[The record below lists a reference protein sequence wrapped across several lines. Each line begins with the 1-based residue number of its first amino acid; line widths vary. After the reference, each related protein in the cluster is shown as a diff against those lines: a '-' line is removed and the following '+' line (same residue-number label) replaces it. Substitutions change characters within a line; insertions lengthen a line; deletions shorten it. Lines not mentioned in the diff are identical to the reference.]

1 MHGGLKIDIMGST
14 HGGIVKKLLRDAAYL
29 ILMTAALWLMA
40 AGKAQAQEPDIRE
53 IRPAVM
59 LLVDTSGSMN
69 YDVASPSTR
78 PFGPTCTG
86 NVGRPSTKSR
96 YISLLEALTGT
107 YTNYYCTAINRR
119 TAFPGAADQYYSMQ
133 FYRPSGTQQANGL
146 LDVYRDRVKFGLM
159 SMDPV
164 YGLEGFSTGTYYYL
178 TVPTYWSWLPQV
190 TGALGEYS
198 YGPPRPVSWPGCVT
212 AYVSNGGARR
222 APRTGE
228 TIPGGLISVG
238 KDSADHLVTNTQV
251 QSSLLN
257 IRPYGGSPIDAMLSD
272 LYEWAENDE
281 DIAVGSDPLAACR
294 SRYAILI
301 SDGEGDDFYR
311 RIGCEA
317 RGSVCPYPREV
328 DTVRALCQ
336 FDGERCQGLL
346 DGLYAVGYSVS
357 SAVGLANMNQI
368 AVAGGTRTA
377 YTADDAL
384 SLISSLSR
392 VLDNAATGA
401 TSRTTPAY
409 AKSETAFSRTSTD
422 RGQQYEF
429 TSGFR
434 VGNSTRPWVGV
445 LERTRYT
452 CTDPELPPT
461 QETPGVGDNFGDIL
475 NSRNLTTSPR
485 TLFTVP
491 VSSTVAARGV
501 ITAPVPAGLEVPL
514 SPTRGSTRTQVFSQ
528 VPVATIAPEAFGFTT
543 GPAAT
548 RITSRANLMSWLS
561 GVTRPTARLGD
572 IYHSSPTV
580 VTRPRMDIPDE
591 SFNAFRQLP
600 QVATRPIVLYVGTN
614 DGVLHAFSAESHT
627 LPSGRPIHSGEEM
640 WGFVP
645 PAALPVLQS
654 ASVSHQFLVDGTPV
668 VKDVYTRRLPGARPD
683 AGIYR
688 TVLLAGLRGGG
699 PHYFALDVSDP
710 LAPKFMWQF
719 TRPEMGPTVGRPAMA
734 QVLVRV
740 DGVLQERGVAILP
753 AGGGELALTGGSG
766 RGWGACSVPPG
777 AARSKTPL
785 TAPGRLK
792 RRCWLGSQGRG
803 IYIVD
808 IATGEVLRE
817 FLGGDIVSPITGG
830 VSTFTGE
837 VGAIATRAYTTDA
850 DGVLWRLDMSSVN
863 PLRWSFEAVH
873 DLYWADSDLDGADA
887 QDTPVVSTDLY
898 GNVVV
903 MVGTG
908 NMDDLEGTDLFRIAS
923 VTDGFTINS
932 TGATVWAPTLNWELR
947 LQPGEQVVG
956 PMELFD
962 SHLYFST
969 FSSTSNPRDMCA
981 WGGSKLWGVDY
992 LVPGTRPFGYTTR
1005 GAPSPGPGMVDSA
1018 GTPIHFR
1025 ATSANTIAVGVAIRQ
1040 APTCVTGLTEVDPY
1054 SAGSRWR
1061 TTEVGGGQF
1070 SLVSQASGSNSTR
1083 TGARTIEVLSV
1094 GLQAPSSLT
1103 SILAR
1108 GQVD

>member
-1 MHGGLKIDIMGST
+1 MRLFKTFLVSILYGSMFWF
-14 HGGIVKKLLRDAAYL
+14 LLVSH
-29 ILMTAALWLMA
+29 
-40 AGKAQAQEPDIRE
+40 AQSQEPDIRE

-69 YDVASPSTR
+69 YDVASPSAR

-107 YTNYYCTAINRR
+107 YTNYFCTAINRR
-119 TAFPGAADQYYSMQ
+119 TAFPGAADQYYSMP
-133 FYRPSGTQQANGL
+133 FYRPSGTQQSNGL

-178 TVPTYWSWLPQV
+178 TVPTYAARISQV

-198 YGPPRPVSWPGCVT
+198 YGPARPVSWPGCL
-212 AYVSNGGARR
+212 ADYVSNGGARR

-238 KDSADHLVTNTQV
+238 KDSADHLVTNAQV

-257 IRPYGGSPIDAMLSD
+257 IRPYGGSPIDAMLLD
-272 LYEWAENDE
+272 LAEWAENDE
-281 DIAVGSDPLAACR
+281 DIAAGSDPLAACR

-336 FDGERCQGLL
+336 FDGERCQGLF
-346 DGLYAVGYSVS
+346 DGIYAVGYSVS
-357 SAVGLANMNQI
+357 SATGLANMNQI
-368 AVAGGTRTA
+368 AVAGGTLSA

-384 SLISSLSR
+384 SLIASLSR

-409 AKSETAFSRTSTD
+409 VQSETAFSSTSTS

-461 QETPGVGDNFGDIL
+461 QELPGTGDNFAEVL
-475 NSRNLTTSPR
+475 NSRNLAASPR

-491 VSSTVAARGV
+491 VSNTNTARGV
-501 ITAPVPAGLEVPL
+501 IVTPADPGLELPL
-514 SPTRGSTRTQVFSQ
+514 SPTRGATRTQVLAQ

-543 GPAAT
+543 GSASSRTAART
-548 RITSRANLMSWLS
+548 TLMSWLS
-561 GVTRPTARLGD
+561 GASRPGARLGD
-572 IYHSSPTV
+572 IYHSSPVV

-600 QVATRPIVLYVGTN
+600 EIESRPVVLYVGTN
-614 DGVLHAFSAESHT
+614 DGVLHAFSAENHM
-627 LPSGRPIHSGEEM
+627 LPSGRTIPAGEEM

-645 PAALPVLQS
+645 PAVLPALQS

-668 VKDVYTRRLPGARPD
+668 VKDVYMRRLPGAAPN
-683 AGIYR
+683 GNIYR

-710 LAPKFMWQF
+710 LAPQFMWQF
-719 TRPEMGPTVGRPAMA
+719 TRPEMGPTIGRPAMA
-734 QVLVRV
+734 QALVRV
-740 DGVLQERGVAILP
+740 EGVIQERAVAILP
-753 AGGGELALTGGSG
+753 AGGGELVLTGGPG
-766 RGWGACSVPPG
+766 RGWGACAVPPG
-777 AARSKTPL
+777 AARSKIVTS
-785 TAPGRLK
+785 APGRAG

-803 IYIVD
+803 LYVVD
-808 IATGEVLRE
+808 VATGETIRE
-817 FLGGDIVSPITGG
+817 FVGGDIVSPMTGG
-830 VSTFTGE
+830 VSAFTGD
-837 VGAIATRAYTTDA
+837 VGTVATRAYTTDA
-850 DGVLWRLDMSSVN
+850 DGVLWRLDFSSVD
-863 PLRWSFEAVH
+863 PTRWTLEAVH
-873 DLYWADSDLDGADA
+873 DLYWGDTALDGADS
-887 QDTPVVSTDLY
+887 QEPPVVSTDLY

-947 LQPGEQVVG
+947 LHPGEQVVG

-992 LVPGTRPFGYTTR
+992 LVPGTGPFGYTTR
-1005 GAPSPGPGMVDSA
+1005 GAPSPGPGMVDAA
-1018 GTPIHFR
+1018 GTPIHFKP
-1025 ATSANTIAVGVAIRQ
+1025 TPANTIAVGVAIRQ

-1061 TTEVGGGQF
+1061 MTEAGGGQF

-1083 TGARTIEVLSV
+1083 AGARTIEVLSV
-1094 GLQAPSSLT
+1094 GLPAPSSLT
-1103 SILAR
+1103 SILAQ